1 MAEYHWSNVFMD
13 LLAAGLAKLGKK
25 AAFLRLVGLFAGLLV
40 IALVSQATTARP
52 AAAATPAVCAG
63 AAMMGGA
70 QLMCSLPAQAPAQ
83 LCTYSWAL
91 MTTEGQPKVVNGSFL
106 LPPGVANMQI
116 YQAFG
121 FNSELSPPIVICN
134 QKAETN

>member
-25 AAFLRLVGLFAGLLV
+25 AVFQRLAGFSA
-40 IALVSQATTARP
+40 ALVVIVLGLQVTTARP

-70 QLMCSLPAQAPAQ
+70 QLMCSLPAPAPAQ

-91 MTTEGQPKVVNGSFL
+91 MTTDGQPKVVNGSFL
-106 LPPGVANMQI
+106 LPPGVTNMQI

-121 FNSELSPPIVICN
+121 FNSELSAPIVICN
-134 QKAETN
+134 QKADTN